1 MYCTCIYISFNCCQE
16 KFYITV
22 HKFSFIF
29 KLSNDSLCTI
39 FGDIFSKFI
48 RSIFNSSP
56 FLKKPV
62 VPDAPYYIG
71 IIRSNKLLNA
81 CKQK

>member
-1 MYCTCIYISFNCCQE
+1 MYKLYILYMYYTCFILHF
-16 KFYITV
+16 

-29 KLSNDSLCTI
+29 KSSKDSLCTI
-39 FGDIFSKFI
+39 FGGIFSKYM

-71 IIRSNKLLNA
+71 IIHSNKLLNA